1 MDGRRKRLNVWW
13 WLFPAVNKRVCENNW
28 FYMSEHGVREREI
41 NKWPV
46 DKWTL
51 LSMSAVGSARLKLLN
66 YATHIRVVYIHQLT
80 AALVYWFIHKKLS
93 ILFPNNHCERSSIG
107 WIIKVAMEANKCSGE
122 HFLFFFYFLRWK
134 ILFFFS
140 IKHLFHCHSCETQ
153 CFRDSLTL
161 VLAIEIQTSGVI
173 CNQLQ
178 RN

>member
-13 WLFPAVNKRVCENNW
+13 WLFPAVNKSVCENNW

-122 HFLFFFYFLRWK
+122 HFLFFFFIFSDGKFY
-134 ILFFFS
+134 FFS
-140 IKHLFHCHSCETQ
+140 PSNTYFIATHAKLNASVTHWRSC
-153 CFRDSLTL
+153 LP
-161 VLAIEIQTSGVI
+161 
-173 CNQLQ
+173 
-178 RN
+178 